1 MSFLTEITV
10 DGLALWVVV
19 LICLGVFL
27 AGLMDAIAGGGG
39 IISLPTYLMA
49 FHGLPFY
56 YAFGTNKLSSGLG
69 TIFSTAR
76 FIKNGFVEWRL
87 FAPAIAFALGGSA
100 GGTWLQH
107 HTPDAVLKYMLLGVL
122 PVVAFVVLRGREW
135 PEQPEPMPFVRQALI
150 VWGAALV
157 VGAYDGYYGPGTGTF
172 LMLILIHFARLDTR
186 LAAGGVKVINLS
198 SNLGSLFTALSAG
211 YVYWGVG
218 MIAALASMAGHY
230 LGAGLAIKNGR
241 RIVRPAVVLVL
252 ILLTLKVGSEL
263 LFPEF
268 WG

>member
-1 MSFLTEITV
+1 
-10 DGLALWVVV
+10 
-19 LICLGVFL
+19 
-27 AGLMDAIAGGGG
+27 
-39 IISLPTYLMA
+39 
-49 FHGLPFY
+49 
-56 YAFGTNKLSSGLG
+56 
-69 TIFSTAR
+69 
-76 FIKNGFVEWRL
+76 
-87 FAPAIAFALGGSA
+87 
-100 GGTWLQH
+100 
-107 HTPDAVLKYMLLGVL
+107 
-122 PVVAFVVLRGREW
+122 
-135 PEQPEPMPFVRQALI
+135 MPFVRQALI

-218 MIAALASMAGHY
+218 IIAAVASMAGHY